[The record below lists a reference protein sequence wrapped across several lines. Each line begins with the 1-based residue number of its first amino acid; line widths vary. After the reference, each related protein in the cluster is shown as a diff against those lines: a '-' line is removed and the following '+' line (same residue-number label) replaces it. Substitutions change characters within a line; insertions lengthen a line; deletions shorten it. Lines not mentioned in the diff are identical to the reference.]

1 MTRKQFEAKAIR
13 EAERKIEVPPG
24 WWGTW
29 REAHGPRGVLV
40 RALRGHGWILRQHGA
55 VISKHDSRAF
65 AISKGK
71 KLAGGAKL

>member
-1 MTRKQFEAKAIR
+1 
-13 EAERKIEVPPG
+13 
-24 WWGTW
+24 
-29 REAHGPRGVLV
+29 V

-71 KLAGGAKL
+71 RLAKGAKP